1 MYFNMPNTVNVE
13 ENIKRI
19 LDQIDQM
26 TREVLRL
33 EGSLRVFRELAD
45 SGIKEV
51 EIPDDQQVKET

>member
-1 MYFNMPNTVNVE
+1 MPNTVNVE